1 MLLGYHLI
9 FNHQLSAVKS
19 EMKAFL
25 KSQKDYKDVVQLSL
39 NEKESKQVYWENENE
54 FRYNGEMYDVIEKK
68 IKGSQIVIRC
78 IPDKK
83 ETALLN
89 EYQKNNKSNSSNLT
103 LLQLITAPY
112 VLPVDHSMKQP
123 EKIIKKR
130 FINLSSS
137 LQNTASAVLLPPPDV
152 CEFIQS

>member
-68 IKGSQIVIRC
+68 IKGNQIVIRC

-89 EYQKNNKSNSSNLT
+89 EYQKNNKSKSSNLT

-152 CEFIQS
+152 C

>member
-68 IKGSQIVIRC
+68 IKGNQIVIRC

-130 FINLSSS
+130 FINLSYS

-152 CEFIQS
+152 C

>member
-1 MLLGYHLI
+1 
-9 FNHQLSAVKS
+9 
-19 EMKAFL
+19 MKAFL

-68 IKGSQIVIRC
+68 IKGNQIVIRC

-152 CEFIQS
+152 C